1 METKMSGTE
10 DPQTR
15 FNIMM
20 KVVALAAVLLTG
32 YYVWS
37 FFVSS
42 RYQAL
47 CGASYWELN
56 KTQIESCVDRKKE
69 LEK

>member
-1 METKMSGTE
+1 MPETQ
-10 DPQTR
+10 DPEKR
-15 FNIMM
+15 FNMI
-20 KVVALAAVLLTG
+20 VRIAALAAILLTG

-47 CGASYWELN
+47 CGGSFWELD
-56 KTQIESCVDRKKE
+56 KKEIDSCIDRKKE

>member
-1 METKMSGTE
+1 MSE
-10 DPQTR
+10 MQDAETR
-15 FNIMM
+15 FNIIM
-20 KVVALAAVLLTG
+20 KIAAVAAVVLTV

-42 RYQAL
+42 RYEAL
-47 CGASYWELN
+47 CGGSYWELD
-56 KTQIESCVDRKKE
+56 KKQIDSCLDRKKE

>member
-1 METKMSGTE
+1 MRKL
-10 DPQTR
+10 R
-15 FNIMM
+15 IFLL
-20 KVVALAAVLLTG
+20 VAGSLFAG

-47 CGASYWELN
+47 CNVTFWFATKEQVDACKVM
-56 KTQIESCVDRKKE
+56 KTQLDDKQ
-69 LEK
+69 

>member
-1 METKMSGTE
+1 MSGTE
-10 DPQTR
+10 DPQQR
-15 FNIMM
+15 FNLIM
-20 KVVALAAVLLTG
+20 KVAALAAVLLTL

-47 CGASYWELN
+47 CGGSYWELD
-56 KTQIESCVDRKKE
+56 KKEIDSCIDRKKE

>member
-1 METKMSGTE
+1 MSGTE

>member
-1 METKMSGTE
+1 
-10 DPQTR
+10 
-15 FNIMM
+15 M
-20 KVVALAAVLLTG
+20 KIAAIAAVLLTG